1 MLLITTEY
9 INVVERDGDTIL
21 ERERERE
28 TRRIWITDT

>member
-21 ERERERE
+21 ERERE